1 MKKRIASLLAA
12 LALCLTLLPMAAFAE
27 DAAPDAWDGTADTSW
42 YVGHEL
48 DTEYHIT
55 TAEQLAGLAEVINTE
70 NAPVSFEGKTVY
82 LDNDLDLAGHEWISI
97 GNGLAQQNNT
107 QYDPDWY
114 YSFNGTFD
122 GQGHVIYNLYSH
134 DSLFN
139 KERDCYMTGLFGQV
153 FHGKVMNLGV
163 ADADIWV
170 DPDDTSTY
178 GMGILIDY
186 LAGSVVE
193 NCWTS
198 GSITGGSYFEKYIG
212 GLVGCSLYGS
222 RDPSTTSSRISGCY
236 STATITGNYG
246 SSSNAYN
253 QKIQLWYADALG
265 GIMGRPIDGYSGH
278 VDINDCWFGGKI
290 VVNSIQANVGG
301 IIGYTD
307 DANIGNCMVLTTD
320 IGADPTD
327 DDNTCWI
334 GYLTDPDT
342 CMVANNLWPSGGNN
356 YDPSPLEYIDSTVT
370 TDSQGSAVSDF
381 TSSDILNSLQPNAA
395 NGVQW
400 VAGISHPTF
409 AWDSRNILADYTAV
423 DNAVAAAKKKDASLY
438 ANYDAVQ
445 AALDA
450 VDRTKSKAQQ
460 AKVDAMAKDIE
471 DAIDALTYKPADYT
485 AVEAAIAKAGAL
497 NRDDYTDFSAVD
509 AAINAVDRSKNITQQ
524 AAVDAMAKAIEDA
537 LAALVVKPT
546 ATPAPTE
553 APTPAPAAPAA
564 TAEPQ
569 PTATAAPTATPAPV
583 VTATPQPPVTIPQT
597 GDGMNVTL
605 LFALALCSG
614 AALGLAAHKKNRS

>member
-42 YVGHEL
+42 YVGHES
-48 DTEYHIT
+48 DTVYHIT
-55 TAEQLAGLAEVINTE
+55 TAEQLAGLAEVINKE
-70 NAPVSFEGKTVY
+70 NAPASFEGKTVY

-97 GNGLAQQNNT
+97 GNGMLKQNT
-107 QYDPDWY
+107 SQKDPDWY
-114 YSFNGTFD
+114 YSFNGIFD
-122 GQGHVIYNLYSH
+122 GQGHTVYNLYSH
-134 DSLFN
+134 DSVFETN
-139 KERDCYMTGLFGQV
+139 KERDAFKSGLFGKV
-153 FHGKVMNLGV
+153 FRGKVMNLGV
-163 ADADIWV
+163 ADANIWI
-170 DPDDTSTY
+170 DPNDVSTL
-178 GMGILIDY
+178 GKGILVDY
-186 LAGSVVE
+186 LVSSAVE

-198 GSITGGSYFEKYIG
+198 GSITGGSLVEKYIG
-212 GLVGCSLYGS
+212 GLVGCVTFVN
-222 RDPSTTSSRISGCY
+222 RNSSDGCTISGCY

-246 SSSNAYN
+246 SSTNIYQPAD
-253 QKIQLWYADALG
+253 QLNYFDSLG
-265 GIMGRPIDGYSGH
+265 GIIGGTLNRRVSIS
-278 VDINDCWFGGKI
+278 DCWFDGKI
-290 VVNSIQANVGG
+290 VVNSIQAAVGG

-307 DANIGNCMVLTTD
+307 DANIENCMVLTTD
-320 IGADPTD
+320 IGADTTS
-327 DDNTCWI
+327 DNNTFWI
-334 GYLTDPDT
+334 GYL
-342 CMVANNLWPSGGNN
+342 NNPSCNAQNN
-356 YDPSPLEYIDSTVT
+356 YWPAAENSYAPSRLVT
-370 TDSQGSAVSDF
+370 DGKATADSQGSAVSNF
-381 TSSDILNSLQPNAA
+381 TSSDILNSLQLHAA

-423 DNAVAAAKKKDASLY
+423 DNAVAAAQKKDASLY

-450 VDRTKSKAQQ
+450 VDRIKSKAQQ
-460 AKVDAMAKDIE
+460 AEVADMAKAIE
-471 DAIDALTYKPADYT
+471 DAIAALTYKPADYT
-485 AVEAAIAKAGAL
+485 AVDAAIAKAGAL

-509 AAINAVDRSKNITQQ
+509 TAINAVDRSKNITQQ
-524 AAVDAMAKAIEDA
+524 ADVDAMAKAIETA

-564 TAEPQ
+564 TAQ
-569 PTATAAPTATPAPV
+569 PTAAPTATPAPV

>member
-42 YVGHEL
+42 YVGHES
-48 DTEYHIT
+48 DTVYHIT
-55 TAEQLAGLAEVINTE
+55 TAEQLAGLAEVINKE
-70 NAPVSFEGKTVY
+70 NAPASFEGKTVY

-97 GNGLAQQNNT
+97 GNGLAKQNAT

-134 DSLFN
+134 DSLFGE
-139 KERDCYMTGLFGQV
+139 ERDCYMSGLFGQV

-170 DPDDTSTY
+170 DPVDTSTAK
-178 GMGILIDY
+178 GILVDF
-186 LAGSVVE
+186 LDGSVIE

-198 GSITGGSYFEKYIG
+198 GSIAGGSSFEKNVG
-212 GLVGCSLYGS
+212 GLVGCTVYGNKE
-222 RDPSTTSSRISGCY
+222 PATTSSRISGCY

-246 SSSNAYN
+246 SSSNAYPPAF
-253 QKIQLWYADALG
+253 QMRHFDSLG
-265 GIMGRPIDGYSGH
+265 GIIGGPLFGH
-278 VDINDCWFGGKI
+278 VDIDNCWFDGKI
-290 VVNSIQANVGG
+290 VVNSIQADVGG
-301 IIGYTD
+301 IIGYVD
-307 DANIGNCMVLTTD
+307 DANIENCMVLTTD
-320 IGADPTD
+320 IGADPTV

-334 GYLTDPDT
+334 GYLVDPDT
-342 CMVANNLWPSGGNN
+342 CTVTNNLWPSGGNN

-370 TDSQGSAVSDF
+370 ADSQGSAVSDF
-381 TSSDILNSLQPNAA
+381 TSSDILNSLQLHAA

-409 AWDSRNILADYTAV
+409 AWDSRNIPADYTAV
-423 DNAVAAAKKKDASLY
+423 ENAVAAAQKVDASLY

-445 AALDA
+445 AALD
-450 VDRTKSKAQQ
+450 
-460 AKVDAMAKDIE
+460 
-471 DAIDALTYKPADYT
+471 
-485 AVEAAIAKAGAL
+485 
-497 NRDDYTDFSAVD
+497 
-509 AAINAVDRSKNITQQ
+509 AVDRSKNITQQ
-524 AAVDAMAKAIEDA
+524 AAVDAMAKAIETA

-564 TAEPQ
+564 TAQ
-569 PTATAAPTATPAPV
+569 PTAAPTATPAPV

-597 GDGMNVTL
+597 GDSMNVTL

-614 AALGLAAHKKNRS
+614 AALGLAAHKKNHS

>member
-42 YVGHEL
+42 YVGHES

-97 GNGLAQQNNT
+97 GNGLAQQNAT

-139 KERDCYMTGLFGQV
+139 KERDCYMSGLFGQV

-170 DPDDTSTY
+170 DPNDTSTF
-178 GMGILIDY
+178 GKGILVDY
-186 LAGSVVE
+186 LAGSVIE

-212 GLVGCSLYGS
+212 GLVGCTVYGR
-222 RDPSTTSSRISGCY
+222 RDPITTSSRISGCY

-246 SSSNAYN
+246 SSSNAYPPAL
-253 QKIQLWYADALG
+253 QMRIFDSLG
-265 GIMGRPIDGYSGH
+265 GIIGGPIYGH
-278 VDINDCWFGGKI
+278 VDIDNCWFDGKI
-290 VVNSIQANVGG
+290 VVNSIKADVGG
-301 IIGYTD
+301 IIGYVE
-307 DANIGNCMVLTTD
+307 DANIKNCMVLTTD
-320 IGADPTD
+320 IGADPTV

-334 GYLTDPDT
+334 GYLVDPDT
-342 CMVANNLWPSGGNN
+342 CTVTNNLWPSGGNN
-356 YDPSPLEYIDSTVT
+356 YDPSPLEYVSNGSITA
-370 TDSQGSAVSDF
+370 DSQGRAVSDF
-381 TSSDILNSLQPNAA
+381 TSSDILTSLQQNAA

-409 AWDSRNILADYTAV
+409 AWDSRNILADYTTV
-423 DNAVAAAKKKDASLY
+423 DNAVAAAQKKDASLY

-450 VDRTKSKAQQ
+450 VDRTKSKAHQ
-460 AKVDAMAKDIE
+460 AEVAVMAKNIE
-471 DAIDALTYKPADYT
+471 DAIAALTYKPADYT
-485 AVEAAIAKAGAL
+485 AVDAALAKAGAL

-524 AAVDAMAKAIEDA
+524 ADVDAMAKAIETA

-564 TAEPQ
+564 TAQ
-569 PTATAAPTATPAPV
+569 PTAAPTATPAPV

-597 GDGMNVTL
+597 GDSMNVTL

-614 AALGLAAHKKNRS
+614 AALSLAAHKKNRS

>member
-42 YVGHEL
+42 YVGHES

-55 TAEQLAGLAEVINTE
+55 TAEQLAGLAEVINKE

-97 GNGLAQQNNT
+97 GNGLAQQNAT

-139 KERDCYMTGLFGQV
+139 KERDCYMSGLFGQV

-170 DPDDTSTY
+170 DPNDTSTF
-178 GMGILIDY
+178 GKGILVDY
-186 LAGSVVE
+186 LAGSVIE

-212 GLVGCSLYGS
+212 GLVGCTVYGS
-222 RDPSTTSSRISGCY
+222 RDPITTSSRISGCY

-246 SSSNAYN
+246 SSSNAYPPAF
-253 QKIQLWYADALG
+253 QMRIFDSLG
-265 GIMGRPIDGYSGH
+265 GIIGGPIYGH
-278 VDINDCWFGGKI
+278 VDIDNCWFDGKI

-307 DANIGNCMVLTTD
+307 DANIENCMVLTTD
-320 IGADPTD
+320 IGADPTS
-327 DDNTCWI
+327 DDNTYWI
-334 GYLTDPDT
+334 GYLTDPAT
-342 CMVANNLWPSGGNN
+342 CMVVNNLWPSGGNN
-356 YDPSPLEYIDSTVT
+356 YDPSPLKYVSNGSITA
-370 TDSQGSAVSDF
+370 DSQGRAVSDF
-381 TSSDILNSLQPNAA
+381 TSSDILTSLQQNAA

-409 AWDSRNILADYTAV
+409 AWDSRNIPADYTAV
-423 DNAVAAAKKKDASLY
+423 DNAVAAAQKVDAGLY

-450 VDRTKSKAQQ
+450 VDRTKSKAHQ
-460 AKVDAMAKDIE
+460 AEVDAMAKAIE
-471 DAIDALTYKPADYT
+471 DAIAALTYKPADYT
-485 AVEAAIAKAGAL
+485 AVDAAIAKAGAL

-524 AAVDAMAKAIEDA
+524 ADVDAMAKAIEGA

-564 TAEPQ
+564 TAEPK

-597 GDGMNVTL
+597 GDSMNVTL
-605 LFALALCSG
+605 LFALTLCSG

>member
-42 YVGHEL
+42 YVGHES
-48 DTEYHIT
+48 DTAYHIT
-55 TAEQLAGLAEVINTE
+55 TAEQLAGLAEVINKE
-70 NAPVSFEGKTVY
+70 NDPASFEGKTVY

-97 GNGLAQQNNT
+97 GNGLAQQNAT

-139 KERDCYMTGLFGQV
+139 KERDCYMSGLFGQV

-170 DPDDTSTY
+170 DPNDTSTF
-178 GMGILIDY
+178 GKGILVDY

-198 GSITGGSYFEKYIG
+198 GSITGGSYYEKYIG
-212 GLVGCSLYGS
+212 GLVGCSVYGS

-246 SSSNAYN
+246 SSSNGYD
-253 QKIQLWYADALG
+253 QKFQLWYADALG
-265 GIMGRPIDGYSGH
+265 GIMGSPIYGH
-278 VDINDCWFGGKI
+278 VDIDNCWFDGKI

-301 IIGYTD
+301 IIGYAD
-307 DANIGNCMVLTTD
+307 DANIENCMVLTTD

-327 DDNTCWI
+327 DDNTFWI
-334 GYLTDPDT
+334 GYLDGYKSSCNAQSNYWPAAENSYAPSRLVTDGKAT
-342 CMVANNLWPSGGNN
+342 A
-356 YDPSPLEYIDSTVT
+356 
-370 TDSQGSAVSDF
+370 DSQGSAVSDF
-381 TSSDILNSLQPNAA
+381 TSSDILTSLQNAA

-423 DNAVAAAKKKDASLY
+423 DNAIAAAQKVDAGLY

-450 VDRTKSKAQQ
+450 VDRTKSKARQ
-460 AKVDAMAKDIE
+460 AEVDAMAKAIE

-485 AVEAAIAKAGAL
+485 AVDAAIAKAGAL
-497 NRDDYTDFSAVD
+497 TRDDYTDFSAVD

-524 AAVDAMAKAIEDA
+524 ADVDAMAKAIEDA
-537 LAALVVKPT
+537 LDALVVK
-546 ATPAPTE
+546 
-553 APTPAPAAPAA
+553 
-564 TAEPQ
+564 
-569 PTATAAPTATPAPV
+569 PTATPAPV
-583 VTATPQPPVTIPQT
+583 VTATPQHPVTIPQT
-597 GDGMNVTL
+597 GDSMNATL
-605 LFALALCSG
+605 LFALTLCSG
-614 AALGLAAHKKNRS
+614 AALGLASHKKNRS

>member
-42 YVGHEL
+42 YVGHES
-48 DTEYHIT
+48 DTAYHIT
-55 TAEQLAGLAEVINTE
+55 TAEQLAGLAEVINKE
-70 NAPVSFEGKTVY
+70 NDPASFEGKTVY

-97 GNGLAQQNNT
+97 GNGLAQQNAT

-139 KERDCYMTGLFGQV
+139 KERDCYMSGLFGQV

-170 DPDDTSTY
+170 DPNDTSTF
-178 GMGILIDY
+178 GKGILVDY

-198 GSITGGSYFEKYIG
+198 GSITGGSYYEKYIG
-212 GLVGCSLYGS
+212 GLVGCSVYGS

-246 SSSNAYN
+246 SSSNGYD
-253 QKIQLWYADALG
+253 QKFQLWYADALG
-265 GIMGRPIDGYSGH
+265 GIMGSPIYGH
-278 VDINDCWFGGKI
+278 VDIDNCWFDGKI

-301 IIGYTD
+301 IIGYAD
-307 DANIGNCMVLTTD
+307 DANIENCMVLTTD

-327 DDNTCWI
+327 DDNTFWI
-334 GYLTDPDT
+334 GYLDGYKSSCNAQSNYWPAAENSYAPSRLVTDGKAT
-342 CMVANNLWPSGGNN
+342 A
-356 YDPSPLEYIDSTVT
+356 
-370 TDSQGSAVSDF
+370 DSQGSAVSDF
-381 TSSDILNSLQPNAA
+381 TSSDILTSLQNAA

-423 DNAVAAAKKKDASLY
+423 DNAIAAAQKVDAGLY

-450 VDRTKSKAQQ
+450 VDRTKSKARQ
-460 AKVDAMAKDIE
+460 AEVDAMAKAIE

-485 AVEAAIAKAGAL
+485 AVDAAIAKAGAL
-497 NRDDYTDFSAVD
+497 TRDDYTDFSAVD

-524 AAVDAMAKAIEDA
+524 ADVDAMAKAIEDA
-537 LAALVVKPT
+537 LDALVVKPT

-564 TAEPQ
+564 TAQ
-569 PTATAAPTATPAPV
+569 PTAPPPATPTATPAPG
-583 VTATPQPPVTIPQT
+583 VTATPQHPVTIPQT
-597 GDGMNVTL
+597 GDSMNATL
-605 LFALALCSG
+605 LFALTLCSG
-614 AALGLAAHKKNRS
+614 AALGLASHKKNRS

>member
-12 LALCLTLLPMAAFAE
+12 LALCLTMLPMAAFAE

-48 DTEYHIT
+48 DTQYHIT
-55 TAEQLAGLAEVINTE
+55 TAEQLAGLAEVINKE
-70 NAPVSFEGKTVY
+70 NDPASFEGKTVY

-198 GSITGGSYFEKYIG
+198 GSITGGSYFDKYIG
-212 GLVGCSLYGS
+212 GLVGCSVYGS

-253 QKIQLWYADALG
+253 QKFQLWYADALG
-265 GIMGRPIDGYSGH
+265 GIMGRPIDGYGGH
-278 VDINDCWFGGKI
+278 VDIDNCWFDGKI
-290 VVNSIQANVGG
+290 VVNSIQAKVGG
-301 IIGYTD
+301 IIGYID
-307 DANIGNCMVLTTD
+307 DANIENCMVLTTD

-327 DDNTCWI
+327 DDNTFWI
-334 GYLTDPDT
+334 GYLDGHKSSCNAQSNYWPAAENSYAPSRLVTDGKAT
-342 CMVANNLWPSGGNN
+342 A
-356 YDPSPLEYIDSTVT
+356 
-370 TDSQGSAVSDF
+370 DSQGSAVSDF
-381 TSSDILNSLQPNAA
+381 TSSDILNNLQQSAA

-423 DNAVAAAKKKDASLY
+423 DNAIAAAQKVDASLY

-450 VDRTKSKAQQ
+450 VDRTKSKTQQ
-460 AKVDAMAKDIE
+460 AEVDAMARAIE
-471 DAIDALTYKPADYT
+471 DAIAALTYKPADYT

-497 NRDDYTDFSAVD
+497 KRDDYTDFSAVD

-524 AAVDAMAKAIEDA
+524 ADVDAMAKAIEGA

-564 TAEPQ
+564 TAEPK

-597 GDGMNVTL
+597 GDSMNVTL
-605 LFALALCSG
+605 LFALTLCSG

>member
-42 YVGHEL
+42 YVGHES

-55 TAEQLAGLAEVINTE
+55 TAEQLAGLAKVINTE

-139 KERDCYMTGLFGQV
+139 EERDCYMTGLFGQV

-253 QKIQLWYADALG
+253 QKFQLWYADALG
-265 GIMGRPIDGYSGH
+265 GIMGRPIDGYGGH

-370 TDSQGSAVSDF
+370 ADSQGSAVSDF

-460 AKVDAMAKDIE
+460 AKVDAMAKAIE

-485 AVEAAIAKAGAL
+485 VVEAAIAKAGAL

-524 AAVDAMAKAIEDA
+524 ADVDAMAKAIEGALDA
-537 LAALVVKPT
+537 LAVKPT

>member
-42 YVGHEL
+42 YDGHES

-139 KERDCYMTGLFGQV
+139 EERDCYMTGLFGQV

-246 SSSNAYN
+246 SSSNAYPPAF
-253 QKIQLWYADALG
+253 QMRIFDSLG
-265 GIMGRPIDGYSGH
+265 GIIGGPIYGH
-278 VDINDCWFGGKI
+278 VDIDNCWFDGKI

-334 GYLTDPDT
+334 GYLVDPDT
-342 CMVANNLWPSGGNN
+342 CTVTNNLWPSGGNN
-356 YDPSPLEYIDSTVT
+356 YDPSPLEYVSNGSITA
-370 TDSQGSAVSDF
+370 DSQGSAVSDF

-460 AKVDAMAKDIE
+460 AKVDAMAKAIE

-524 AAVDAMAKAIEDA
+524 ADVDAMAKAIETA
-537 LAALVVKPT
+537 LAALVAKPT

-597 GDGMNVTL
+597 GDSMNVTL

-614 AALGLAAHKKNRS
+614 AALGLVAHKKNRS

>member
-27 DAAPDAWDGTADTSW
+27 DAAPDAWDGTADTRW
-42 YVGHEL
+42 YVGHES
-48 DTEYHIT
+48 DVAYHIT
-55 TAEQLAGLAEVINTE
+55 TAEQLAGLAEVINKE
-70 NAPVSFEGKTVY
+70 NDPASFEGKTVY

-97 GNGLAQQNNT
+97 GNGMLKQNAS
-107 QYDPDWY
+107 QKDPDWY
-114 YSFNGTFD
+114 YSFNGIFD
-122 GQGHVIYNLYSH
+122 GQGHTVYNLYSH
-134 DSLFN
+134 DSVFKTN
-139 KERDCYMTGLFGQV
+139 EERDAFKSGLFGKV
-153 FHGKVMNLGV
+153 FQGKVMNLGV
-163 ADADIWV
+163 ADANIWI
-170 DPDDTSTY
+170 DPDDVSTL
-178 GMGILIDY
+178 GKGILVDY
-186 LAGSVVE
+186 LVSSTVE

-198 GSITGGSYFEKYIG
+198 GSITGGSLVEKIIG
-212 GLVGCSLYGS
+212 GLVGCVTFVN
-222 RDPSTTSSRISGCY
+222 RNSSDGCTISGCY

-246 SSSNAYN
+246 SSTNLYGPAQQMTVFDS
-253 QKIQLWYADALG
+253 LG
-265 GIMGRPIDGYSGH
+265 GIIGGTLNRRVSIS
-278 VDINDCWFGGKI
+278 DCWFDGKI
-290 VVNSIQANVGG
+290 VVNSIQAAVGG

-307 DANIGNCMVLTTD
+307 DANIKNCMVLTTD

-327 DDNTCWI
+327 DDNTFWI
-334 GYLTDPDT
+334 GYLIAPGT
-342 CMVANNLWPSGGNN
+342 CTVTNNLWPSGGNN
-356 YDPSPLEYIDSTVT
+356 YVPSPLEAFSNGSITA
-370 TDSQGSAVSDF
+370 DSQGSAVSDF
-381 TSSDILNSLQPNAA
+381 TSSDILTSLQQNAA

-409 AWDSRNILADYTAV
+409 AWDSRNIPADYTAV
-423 DNAVAAAKKKDASLY
+423 DNAIAAAQKVDAGLY

-460 AKVDAMAKDIE
+460 AKVDAMAKAIE

-485 AVEAAIAKAGAL
+485 AVDAAIAKAGAL

-509 AAINAVDRSKNITQQ
+509 TAINAVDRSKNITQQ
-524 AAVDAMAKAIEDA
+524 ADVDAMAKAIETA
-537 LAALVVKPT
+537 LAALVAKPT

-564 TAEPQ
+564 TAEPK

-597 GDGMNVTL
+597 GDGMNVAL

>member
-42 YVGHEL
+42 YVGHES
-48 DTEYHIT
+48 DTAYHIT
-55 TAEQLAGLAEVINTE
+55 TAEQLAGLAEVINKE
-70 NAPVSFEGKTVY
+70 NDPASFEGKTVY

-97 GNGLAQQNNT
+97 GNGLAQQNAT

-139 KERDCYMTGLFGQV
+139 KERDCYMSGLFGQV

-170 DPDDTSTY
+170 DPNDTSTF
-178 GMGILIDY
+178 GKGILVDY

-198 GSITGGSYFEKYIG
+198 GSITGGSYYEKYIG
-212 GLVGCSLYGS
+212 GLVGCSVYGS

-246 SSSNAYN
+246 SSSNGYD
-253 QKIQLWYADALG
+253 QKFQLWYADALG
-265 GIMGRPIDGYSGH
+265 GIMGSPIYGH
-278 VDINDCWFGGKI
+278 VDIDNCWFDGKI

-301 IIGYTD
+301 IIGYAD
-307 DANIGNCMVLTTD
+307 DANIENCMVLTTD

-327 DDNTCWI
+327 DDNTFWI
-334 GYLTDPDT
+334 GYLDGYKSSCNAQSNYWPAAENSYAPSRLVTDGKAT
-342 CMVANNLWPSGGNN
+342 A
-356 YDPSPLEYIDSTVT
+356 
-370 TDSQGSAVSDF
+370 DSQGSAVSDF
-381 TSSDILNSLQPNAA
+381 TSSDILTSLQNAA

-423 DNAVAAAKKKDASLY
+423 DNAIAAAQKVDAGLY

-450 VDRTKSKAQQ
+450 VDRTKSKARQ
-460 AKVDAMAKDIE
+460 AEVDAMAKAIE

-485 AVEAAIAKAGAL
+485 AVDAAIAKAGAL
-497 NRDDYTDFSAVD
+497 TRDDYTDFSAVD
-509 AAINAVDRSKNITQQ
+509 AAINAVDRSKNINQQ
-524 AAVDAMAKAIEDA
+524 ADVDAMAKAIEDA
-537 LAALVVKPT
+537 LDALVVK
-546 ATPAPTE
+546 
-553 APTPAPAAPAA
+553 
-564 TAEPQ
+564 
-569 PTATAAPTATPAPV
+569 PTATPAPV
-583 VTATPQPPVTIPQT
+583 VTATPQHPVTIPQT
-597 GDGMNVTL
+597 GDSMNATL
-605 LFALALCSG
+605 LFALTLCSG
-614 AALGLAAHKKNRS
+614 AALGLASHKKNRS